1 MRWQLHGKAKSSQQ
15 QTVKKKI
22 KKRKMNKPVPF
33 LHSFDRLGREPP
45 TRWGGSKSLK
55 NLEKI
60 LLKKFFTRPQ
70 KNLQNEPKQRAIT
83 GKNLAEK
90 TDNLKTFW
98 ETFLAP
104 HPENFNQLVN
114 KWSSGT
120 RLQTTKPNSRFPSVT
135 AEKRNFQAGRSGE
148 KASDISPISF
158 HFFKEWIEAGGRGY
172 NTMRIIQSLIN
183 GCLVIDRDGCR
194 P

>member
-1 MRWQLHGKAKSSQQ
+1 MGKLNRANSKPS
-15 QTVKKKI
+15 
-22 KKRKMNKPVPF
+22 KRKLK
-33 LHSFDRLGREPP
+33 REKWINPCH
-45 TRWGGSKSLK
+45 
-55 NLEKI
+55 
-60 LLKKFFTRPQ
+60 FFIASTDSEE
-70 KNLQNEPKQRAIT
+70 NLQLVGEAQNPSKTSKKYFKKNSSPDPKRISKTSRSNAPLT